1 LYFKDKLV
9 AMKNLLVKENIDNI
23 TTVPTEFIW
32 IMFWFIEVA
41 WFFLRPQ
48 TYWEIAG
55 MIGHIDSPDFSITE
69 GVFVNMLY
77 ELRAFC
83 TSVVASS
90 ADGSIIH
97 GRMMDFDYAD

>member
-1 LYFKDKLV
+1 LYFKDKLIAV
-9 AMKNLLVKENIDNI
+9 KNLLVKENID
-23 TTVPTEFIW
+23 TDFIW
-32 IMFWFIEVA
+32 IMIWFIEVA

-55 MIGHIDSPDFSITE
+55 MIGHIDSSDFSITE